1 MTHYNFHS
9 LNKTTTFTKQILTTL
24 DNINMKTNTNKYSK
38 KNTLIVQTIF
48 ITIQIIS
55 LIIIS
60 NL

>member
-1 MTHYNFHS
+1 M
-9 LNKTTTFTKQILTTL
+9 I
-24 DNINMKTNTNKYSK
+24 MKTNNKYSK

-60 NL
+60 NI

>member
-1 MTHYNFHS
+1 
-9 LNKTTTFTKQILTTL
+9 
-24 DNINMKTNTNKYSK
+24 MKTNNKYSK
-38 KNTLIVQTIF
+38 KNTLIVQITF

>member
-1 MTHYNFHS
+1 M
-9 LNKTTTFTKQILTTL
+9 I
-24 DNINMKTNTNKYSK
+24 MKTNNKYSK
-38 KNTLIVQTIF
+38 KNTLIVQITF